1 MIRPVRGTCGPLLAH
16 LHRQG
21 QNMTRCDTTARR
33 AAGAAALLV
42 TAGLALTGCKVSTN
56 AAGTPS
62 PAGGT
67 SSAAAGTSSP
77 AAGSST
83 PAASGSS
90 SAGAQTTTFFPVGV
104 GNTWV
109 YATKLAGRAGSDVT
123 NKMIAVSQVTGGQQV
138 AMSVAAGAAAPTTV
152 TYLFHPDGSITVP
165 AAQFGS
171 GTLKL
176 TAGGITWPSQ
186 AELSSGRS
194 STTPVTFAVT
204 FGGKVIRETAQAAVQ
219 GGGTETVTVPAGTY
233 RAQIINEVFSATIG
247 KLPVKFNLET
257 WVANGVGPVKIALG
271 STSTTST
278 NPATVEELKSFTKGP

>member
-1 MIRPVRGTCGPLLAH
+1 
-16 LHRQG
+16 
-21 QNMTRCDTTARR
+21 MTRYDTPARR

-42 TAGLALTGCKVSTN
+42 TSGLALAGCKISTS

-62 PAGGT
+62 PATT
-67 SSAAAGTSSP
+67 SSSPPAASSP
-77 AAGSST
+77 AAGGST
-83 PAASGSS
+83 AAGT
-90 SAGAQTTTFFPVGV
+90 QTTTFFPVGV

-109 YATKLAGRAGSDVT
+109 YGTKLAGRAGSDVT

-176 TAGGITWPSQ
+176 TTGGITWPSR
-186 AELSSGRS
+186 AELSSGRP
-194 STTPVTFAVT
+194 STTPVTFTVT
-204 FGGKVIRETAQAAVQ
+204 FAGKVIRETAQAAVQ